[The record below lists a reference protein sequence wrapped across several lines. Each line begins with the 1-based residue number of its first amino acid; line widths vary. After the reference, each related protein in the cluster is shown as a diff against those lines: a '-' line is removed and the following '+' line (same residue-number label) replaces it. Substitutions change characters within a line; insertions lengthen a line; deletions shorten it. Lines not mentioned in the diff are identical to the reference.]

1 MASRKQPWKPG
12 PNHPWNER
20 ARVGFALAEVR
31 KRRRGAF
38 VDLFEDLRETEEA
51 HDRLEA
57 SELARSIKAYF
68 E

>member
-1 MASRKQPWKPG
+1 MAARKLPWKPG

-20 ARVGFALAEVR
+20 TRLSVAIAERR
-31 KRRRGAF
+31 KRRRGNF
-38 VDLFEDLRETEEA
+38 VDVFEDLRSEEEA

-57 SELARSIKAYF
+57 AELEKSIRRYF

>member
-1 MASRKQPWKPG
+1 MPPKSNWKPG

-20 ARVGFALAEVR
+20 VRVSVLKARQK
-31 KRRRGAF
+31 KRRANF
-38 VDLFEDLRETEEA
+38 VDVFEDLRETEEA

-57 SELARSIKAYF
+57 SELEKSIRRYF